1 MPKSHPPPSQ
11 APRSSG
17 SGIGSSGG
25 GSDGSSSGSAEYEFS
40 EAHKDKFQSLAAS
53 LSFVGVSTMLFGVLS
68 GLFAVGAV
76 YAGYA
81 ANGGALLA
89 LSVLFVATAWWT
101 VSAGRALSSMVTTRG
116 RDVERLM
123 QTVEQLRRLFGFT
136 RISIIVAAVALVGV
150 AGMIVWCTMLA
161 DKGARCPVSFW

>member
-1 MPKSHPPPSQ
+1 MTSSARPAPKPRPSAAPTTPAAASRPPPS
-11 APRSSG
+11 P
-17 SGIGSSGG
+17 
-25 GSDGSSSGSAEYEFS
+25 EYEFS
-40 EAHKDKFQSLAAS
+40 DVHKDKFQSLAAS

-68 GLFAVGAV
+68 ALFALGAV

-81 ANGGALLA
+81 ANGVALLV
-89 LSVLFVATAWWT
+89 LSVVFIATAWWT

-136 RISIIVAAVALVGV
+136 RVSIIVAAVGLVGV
-150 AGMIVWCTMLA
+150 AGIIVWCTMLT
-161 DKGARCPVSFW
+161 DKGGRCPVGWW